1 MKEIIK
7 RFEAGDEEM
16 AEWSKAAD
24 SWRLPYWDWS
34 TEHVPKAVGTVDL
47 NIVTPVIRAGKVLG
61 TLENPLHK
69 FTNPSGK
76 PMGDKKAMENFAIPP
91 HDDKDHGKY
100 PVCQFAR
107 FGCQNN

>member
-1 MKEIIK
+1 MKEIIG
-7 RFEAGDEEM
+7 RFEADDKEM

-34 TEHVPKAVGTVDL
+34 TEHVPKAVKTVEL
-47 NIVTPVIRAGKVLG
+47 NIVTPIIRAEKVLG

-69 FTNPSGK
+69 FTNPSRK
-76 PMGDKKAMENFAIPP
+76 PMGDPCMGEFAIPF

-100 PVCQFAR
+100 PV
-107 FGCQNN
+107 